1 MYDNWLVFFDTESA
15 IADATALASWFTN
28 NNTIIYYVLATP
40 IEEEITEPTLINQ
53 LNAIKY
59 GAESYYGQ
67 TNIMI
72 TSEELQPTLKVQ
84 TMDKIV

>member
-1 MYDNWLVFFDTESA
+1 MVNNGSIFSNYGGTVSGKTITYTSA
-15 IADATALASWFTN
+15 IAGTN
-28 NNTIIYYVLATP
+28 YIYYQLATP

-67 TNIMI
+67 TNIII
-72 TSEELQPTLKVQ
+72 TAENAQPIIEAKAYE
-84 TMDKIV
+84 KI